1 MKAIQLQ
8 VFAVR
13 TEKAGRE
20 QQWQTLAEVP
30 GQKVPSTMTAK
41 WGWAMPS
48 NGPALADPANWG

>member
-20 QQWQTLAEVP
+20 QTLAEVP
-30 GQKVPSTMTAK
+30 GQKVPSIVTAK